1 MHSKTEILDSTDP
14 RMRGVGIWG
23 ILGKPA
29 VGPVGLHRPN
39 FVWLK
44 NSSPVHMA
52 ARPKLLVVLNNVT
65 LGISCIFL
73 AKPSIYK
80 SHDTPFQCY
89 GALPL

>member
-1 MHSKTEILDSTDP
+1 MCNPILLAWLIFEFDSHNWNWKNYRDRGGRLFMHSKTEILDSTDP

-44 NSSPVHMA
+44 NSSPV
-52 ARPKLLVVLNNVT
+52 P
-65 LGISCIFL
+65 
-73 AKPSIYK
+73 
-80 SHDTPFQCY
+80 
-89 GALPL
+89 